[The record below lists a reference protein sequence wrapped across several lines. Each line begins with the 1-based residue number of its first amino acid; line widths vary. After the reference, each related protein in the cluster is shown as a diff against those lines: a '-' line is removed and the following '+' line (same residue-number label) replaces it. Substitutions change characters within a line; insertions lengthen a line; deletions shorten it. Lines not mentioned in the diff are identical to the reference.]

1 MGFLAAA
8 IPSIIGAGVSLI
20 GGGKKPAQS
29 DTSNLA
35 FGQIKDTYTPLTQT
49 GVGATNFLGG
59 LLGLPGGDT
68 AGANA
73 GLQNYYQQA
82 GFEPALK
89 QMSRQVVSGGAASG
103 LLNSGPTQRRLLQ
116 EGANINQGFYN
127 NYLQNLMGMS
137 DIGLKAGSLISNAG
151 NRSTSTGEK
160 ESFGSRVGSALQTGA
175 QIGSIFKSAFPSDI
189 RLKTDI
195 VKTDEMSD
203 GLGIYDYRYKGC
215 TEPCRGV
222 MADEVAVLRPWALG
236 PTFMGYM
243 TVNYEA
249 L

>member
-1 MGFLAAA
+1 MSFLTG
-8 IPSIIGAGVSLI
+8 IFS
-20 GGGKKPAQS
+20 KKPAQA

-68 AGANA
+68 AGSSA
-73 GLQNYYQQA
+73 GLQNYYKQA

-89 QMSRQVVSGGAASG
+89 NMSRQVVAGGAASG

-127 NYLQNLMGMS
+127 NYFQNLMGMS
-137 DIGLKAGSLISNAG
+137 DIGLKAGSLISGAG

-160 ESFGSRVGSALQTGA
+160 ASVASGIGSALQTGA
-175 QIGSIFKSAFPSDI
+175 SIASLFSDI

-195 VKTDEMSD
+195 IKIDELPD
-203 GLGIYDYRYKGC
+203 GLGIYNYHYKGC
-215 TEPCRGV
+215 IEPCTGV
-222 MADEVAVLRPWALG
+222 MADEVAALRPWALG

-243 TVNYEA
+243 TVNYGA